1 MEIQNNIQE
10 INEYYL
16 GVLAKIELLT
26 DDIGDYVAGQVVN
39 NIEKDIL
46 EVAAMYDIFADNTR
60 DNFARSKQVILD
72 NTRRAATDKTLKEKI
87 RIFRKL
93 RQKEIEFVKDNS

>member
-1 MEIQNNIQE
+1 MEQNNIDE
-10 INEYYL
+10 INVCYL

-26 DDIGDYVAGQVVN
+26 DDTDGYVASQVVN

-60 DNFARSKQVILD
+60 NNFARGKQILLD
-72 NTRRAATDKTLKEKI
+72 DVRKETTGKPLKDKI
-87 RIFRKL
+87 RLFRKL
-93 RQKEIEFVKDNS
+93 RNQETEFVKANS

>member
-1 MEIQNNIQE
+1 MEQNNINE

-26 DDIGDYVAGQVVN
+26 ADTDGYVAGQVVN

-46 EVAAMYDIFADNTR
+46 EVAAMYDIFADSTGN
-60 DNFARSKQVILD
+60 NIARNKQALLD
-72 NTRRAATDKTLKEKI
+72 DVRRKTTGKPLKDKISL
-87 RIFRKL
+87 FRKL
-93 RQKEIEFVKDNS
+93 RQQETSFVDANS

>member
-1 MEIQNNIQE
+1 MEQNNIDE
-10 INEYYL
+10 INECYL

-26 DDIGDYVAGQVVN
+26 DDTDGYIAGQVVN

-46 EVAAMYDIFADNTR
+46 EVAAMYDTFADNTW
-60 DNFARSKQVILD
+60 DDFSRSKQILLD
-72 NTRRAATDKTLKEKI
+72 GVRIDSTNKPLKEKI

-93 RQKEIEFVKDNS
+93 RQREEEFIEANS

>member
-1 MEIQNNIQE
+1 MEQNNINE
-10 INEYYL
+10 INECYL

-26 DDIGDYVAGQVVN
+26 DDTDGYVAGQVVN

-46 EVAAMYDIFADNTR
+46 EVAAMYDTFADNTR
-60 DNFARSKQVILD
+60 NDFARSKQIILD
-72 NTRRAATDKTLKEKI
+72 NARKSATDKTLKEKI

-93 RQKEIEFVKDNS
+93 RQREEEFVKVNS